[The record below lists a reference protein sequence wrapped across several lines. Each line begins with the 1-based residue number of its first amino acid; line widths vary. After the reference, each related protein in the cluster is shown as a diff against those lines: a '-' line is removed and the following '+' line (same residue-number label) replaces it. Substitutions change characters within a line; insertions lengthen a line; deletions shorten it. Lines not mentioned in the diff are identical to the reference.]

1 MSLDLCDLKRLKI
14 TAETR
19 AWLSAEARRTRRS
32 PQEIAREALHTIA
45 LDRIAG
51 AKVLVALV
59 LGKGHFGDA
68 RGRGL

>member
-19 AWLSAEARRTRRS
+19 AWLSAEARHRRQS
-32 PQEIAREALHTIA
+32 PQEIVREALHSIA

-51 AKVLVALV
+51 AKLLVSLTLHEGSV
-59 LGKGHFGDA
+59 RDA
-68 RGRGL
+68 RGRAL